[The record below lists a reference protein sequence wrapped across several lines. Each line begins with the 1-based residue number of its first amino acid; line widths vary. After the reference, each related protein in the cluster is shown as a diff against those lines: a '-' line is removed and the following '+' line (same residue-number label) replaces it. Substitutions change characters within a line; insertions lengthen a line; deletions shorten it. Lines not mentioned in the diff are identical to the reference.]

1 MQFQPVA
8 KTLRLTRGSS
18 AHRSG
23 GTQPCRSTTGVKMNL
38 TDQEMLIVYRI
49 NKTKRF
55 WPIRLPMIASILI
68 PVIGFTL
75 IGYLFIT
82 DSTKQRAEL
91 LSLSTWSIVVGGLCL
106 EIDRLRRII
115 HKMSA
120 NTELG
125 KSIPSTVIESDLRRR
140 SIFMAITAIAIVLII
155 IINVIHRK

>member
-1 MQFQPVA
+1 
-8 KTLRLTRGSS
+8 
-18 AHRSG
+18 
-23 GTQPCRSTTGVKMNL
+23 MNL
-38 TDQEMLIVYRI
+38 SNQEMLIVYRI

-55 WPIRLPMIASILI
+55 WPIRLFMIASILLS
-68 PVIGFTL
+68 VIGYTL

-91 LSLSTWSIVVGGLCL
+91 LSLSTLLIIGGGLCL

-115 HKMSA
+115 YKLSA

-125 KSIPSTVIESDLRRR
+125 KSIPSTIIESDLRRR

-155 IINVIHRK
+155 IINVIYRK